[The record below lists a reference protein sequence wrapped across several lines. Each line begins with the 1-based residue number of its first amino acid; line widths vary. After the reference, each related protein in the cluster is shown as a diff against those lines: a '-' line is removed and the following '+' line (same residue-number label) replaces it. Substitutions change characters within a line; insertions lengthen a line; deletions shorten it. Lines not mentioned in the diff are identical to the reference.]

1 MIYHV
6 LLFIYGFIFKTFNC
20 KTCQGL
26 FLLCADTENCGIQ
39 EGVLTFSHDCMCGI
53 FNPHSDPLSERTWF

>member
-1 MIYHV
+1 MFCCSSTD
-6 LLFIYGFIFKTFNC
+6 LFLRPLIVRPAKDF
-20 KTCQGL
+20 

-53 FNPHSDPLSERTWF
+53 FNAHSDPLSERTWF